1 MYYVTCP
8 GEPLAN
14 PLGEL
19 SSRLADYH
27 KALYYADIEIGENRT
42 QQIQTLQRGLQ
53 VSASW
58 LCSFKTKLIMHG
70 IHCVEAKHLRHRI
83 RCLS

>member
-1 MYYVTCP
+1 MIQS

-53 VSASW
+53 VSASHY
-58 LCSFKTKLIMHG
+58 SFPGADLIVRVAYFPG
-70 IHCVEAKHLRHRI
+70 
-83 RCLS
+83 S